1 MCQEKLED
9 AIQIM
14 TDAPISPTLAKV
26 LDAFLKAM
34 KADEAIQNDAATR
47 LDTLFRSGEN
57 PKQDEI
63 DAALFPPEGD
73 EAGVE
78 ESGGT

>member
-1 MCQEKLED
+1 
-9 AIQIM
+9 M

-26 LDAFLKAM
+26 LDAFLEAM
-34 KADEAIQNDAATR
+34 KADEAIQNEAAIR
-47 LDTLFRSGEN
+47 LDTLLRSGKS

-63 DAALFPPEGD
+63 DAALFPPED

-78 ESGGT
+78 ESSGT